1 MGARSVITLT
11 TGPAGSGKT
20 YVRCSRFLCDE
31 WLPERTGI
39 HYSNFPIFREK
50 VAEFVS
56 KRMGKA
62 EENLLERMQIIP
74 TEVMNTWISGQ
85 SGPWDFF
92 HNKNLDGC
100 HIAIDECHNFCGAK
114 THHRVRARW
123 QAWLGEIRH
132 QGATVEFLSQS
143 PEKVAREIHYEAG
156 LRLSLINSEDRRDPF
171 LGILLGDWYELKAAF
186 ITGDYQTVVW
196 EVERRNVDGKW
207 VEQNKRMFTLDPRYF
222 ELYDSFSRPVQGGEK
237 SHGQPREYQKRSR
250 SALVWWFFKRNAFSI
265 VPRFALVASVVYL
278 CTGGS
283 APLLNWM
290 VKRFEMAGKSNL
302 PAAMTPE
309 KKNST
314 VPIAEPKML
323 PAPMTKL
330 EPEVLA
336 RMSALPALPLAEVI
350 RVEEPHRPVIAPTK
364 ADTVEKDLKKE
375 INSTSETRKE
385 EFLEK
390 AIENEHPARLALVA
404 KDRIA
409 LDDGRIIRVGEPCGT
424 LLVIE
429 VDVRRRECILTG
441 GRRVRMGDKI
451 PTE

>member
-31 WLPERTGI
+31 WLPERSGV
-39 HYSNFPIFREK
+39 HYSNFPVFRDK

-56 KRMGKA
+56 RRTGKNQD
-62 EENLLERMQIIP
+62 ELLERMQIIP
-74 TEVMNTWISGQ
+74 DQVLATWINGQ
-85 SGPWDFF
+85 SGPWDYF
-92 HNKNLDGC
+92 HEKNLDGC

-114 THHRVRARW
+114 THHRVRQRW

-143 PEKVAREIHYEAG
+143 PEKVAKEIHYEAG

-171 LGILLGDWYELKAAF
+171 LGILLGDWYELKAKF

-207 VEQNKRMFTLDPRYF
+207 VQQNKRMFTLDPLYF

-237 SHGQPREYQKRSR
+237 SHGQPRDFQKRSR
-250 SALVWWFFKRNAFSI
+250 SGLVWWFFKRNALSI
-265 VPRFALVASVVYL
+265 VPRFALVGGVLYL

-290 VKRFEMAGKSNL
+290 VHSFEVAGKSNL
-302 PAAMTPE
+302 PGTPKLSGPKADQ
-309 KKNST
+309 KKEATS
-314 VPIAEPKML
+314 PPEPKSTPVML
-323 PAPMTKL
+323 PIPATRTDL
-330 EPEVLA
+330 ETV
-336 RMSALPALPLAEVI
+336 SKSQPLAQPPRAQVVPQEEKTPAPKELKSEDSSAKHAEV
-350 RVEEPHRPVIAPTK
+350 EPA
-364 ADTVEKDLKKE
+364 
-375 INSTSETRKE
+375 
-385 EFLEK
+385 
-390 AIENEHPARLALVA
+390 ARLVLVA

-409 LDDGRIIRVGEPCGT
+409 LDDGRIIRVGEPCGSR
-424 LLVIE
+424 LVVE
-429 VDVRRRECILTG
+429 VDVRKRECILTG
-441 GRRVRMGDKI
+441 GRRVRLGDKI
-451 PTE
+451 ENE

>member
-1 MGARSVITLT
+1 MGARSVVTLT

-20 YVRCSRFLCDE
+20 YVRCARFLCDE
-31 WLPERTGI
+31 WLPEKSGI

-56 KRMGKA
+56 KRTGKTPS
-62 EENLLERMQIIP
+62 ELIERMQIIP
-74 TEVMNTWISGQ
+74 DEILNTWISGQ
-85 SGPWDFF
+85 SGPWDYFR
-92 HNKNLDGC
+92 NKNLDGC

-114 THHRVRARW
+114 THQKIRARW

-171 LGILLGDWYELKAAF
+171 LGILLGDWYELKAKF
-186 ITGDYQTVVW
+186 ITGDYQTTVW

-207 VEQNKRMFTLDPRYF
+207 VEQNKRRFTLDPQYF
-222 ELYDSFSRPVQGGEK
+222 DFYDSFSRPVQGGVK
-237 SHGQPREYQKRSR
+237 SQGQPREFQKRSR
-250 SALVWWFFKRNAFSI
+250 AGIVWWFFKRNAFSI
-265 VPRFALVASVVYL
+265 VPRGLLVGGVVYL

-290 VKRFEMAGKSNL
+290 VKGFEVAGKSNM
-302 PAAMTPE
+302 PAATPSP
-309 KKNST
+309 KKAEQKSDQTPST
-314 VPIAEPKML
+314 KPD
-323 PAPMTKL
+323 
-330 EPEVLA
+330 
-336 RMSALPALPLAEVI
+336 ALPLPGPEMSKVHSDPIKQLPAVSQPTRAEVVLTPESGKAVQPEAPREPEKVDTPERI
-350 RVEEPHRPVIAPTK
+350 VRVALIA
-364 ADTVEKDLKKE
+364 
-375 INSTSETRKE
+375 R
-385 EFLEK
+385 
-390 AIENEHPARLALVA
+390 
-404 KDRIA
+404 DRIA

-424 LLVIE
+424 LQLLE

-451 PTE
+451 QSD